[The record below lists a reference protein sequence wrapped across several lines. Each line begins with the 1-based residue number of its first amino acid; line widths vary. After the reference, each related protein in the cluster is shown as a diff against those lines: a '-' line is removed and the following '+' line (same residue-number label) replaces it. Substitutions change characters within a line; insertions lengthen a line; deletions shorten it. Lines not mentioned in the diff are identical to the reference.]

1 MILPYLEGPATI
13 CILMAKTSSNGR
25 NPHQMLKFLIVIVL
39 IIATSSCFGQFAI
52 VMDPDGYVNVR
63 QKPDLS
69 SKIQDSLHN
78 GHFVYCMEAKG
89 NWLNVDY
96 DKNAQDLNGYLY
108 RDRLKFISTYES
120 IPLTIGDSMAGPIFS
135 KDSITIT
142 VAIQMVA
149 QGKYHYS
156 YSKQNPTQIELIDG
170 KQYWG
175 MDGEAP
181 TKEYCSIII
190 HLGARTIELPR
201 VALSNLFEPSA
212 YHTKIN
218 YDRQNDIL
226 YISSENSDG
235 AGGYSVVW
243 RVEKGEYSNRYITHG
258 F

>member
-1 MILPYLEGPATI
+1 M
-13 CILMAKTSSNGR
+13 
-25 NPHQMLKFLIVIVL
+25 KFAFAIVL
-39 IIATSSCFGQFAI
+39 MVTTRSCFGQFAI

-108 RDRLKFISTYES
+108 RDRLKLISTYES
-120 IPLTIGDSMAGPIFS
+120 IPLTTSDSRTDPSFS
-135 KDSITIT
+135 KDTISIT
-142 VAIQMVA
+142 VATQRVA

-156 YSKQNPTQIELIDG
+156 YSKQNPTQIELING

-181 TKEYCSIII
+181 TREYRSITI
-190 HLGARTIELPR
+190 HLGTRTIELPR
-201 VALSNLFEPSA
+201 IALSNLFQPSE
-212 YHTKIN
+212 YHTKVN

-243 RVEKGEYSNRYITHG
+243 RVEKGEYSDRYITHG